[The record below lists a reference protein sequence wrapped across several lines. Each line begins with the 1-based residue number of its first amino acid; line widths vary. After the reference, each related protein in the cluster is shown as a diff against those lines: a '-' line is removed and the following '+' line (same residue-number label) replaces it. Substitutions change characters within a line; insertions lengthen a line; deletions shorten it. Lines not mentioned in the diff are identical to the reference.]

1 VVVIRNVS
9 NNMESIEGVRRSRRI
24 CAKGESKKK
33 ARYIEHI
40 GLLHAAVG
48 ELLSMSG
55 ELEVEKLR
63 KIISAYEGTMG
74 DLLNISG

>member
-1 VVVIRNVS
+1 
-9 NNMESIEGVRRSRRI
+9 
-24 CAKGESKKK
+24 
-33 ARYIEHI
+33 
-40 GLLHAAVG
+40 
-48 ELLSMSG
+48 LLSMSG